1 MKLGSPFK
9 KRKAS
14 APIYVQ
20 QEKIA
25 QPIALENPALQ
36 GLLRFMKLDQSHIE
50 ALRELHPIIMSK
62 AEEVVEAMLET
73 LYQYPRMKKI
83 AEDHSSKERLTAV
96 FIQYFDTL
104 FQGNIDEEYIRSR
117 QRIGQT
123 HNGTTL
129 PIDWF
134 LATYQLVYTHLIPL
148 LVQTY
153 HQEPEKLTRYL
164 LAITGLTNFDAQL
177 VSKEYLA
184 SRIQRIEQLYA
195 EQSAVQRELQEV
207 SERLAASAQ
216 QTEHSTLHTNERAH
230 KVMKDLEITMKSSQN
245 LHHLTKHSLEKI
257 ISAGSKMTN
266 LQGDV
271 TSLSKQVNDLAT
283 ILSKVMDMSKDIE
296 TIANQTNLLALNAS
310 IEAARAGEHGRGF
323 SVVADEVRKLA
334 EQTKETNNMINELVG
349 ATSSSMEEIVTKL
362 NTMVGTT
369 KETFSVV
376 DEVKAGLNATSFET
390 ENYMTMF
397 EANRRDLDTIVTSI
411 EEVAATTNNLLTLAE
426 QLNRSTEE

>member
-1 MKLGSPFK
+1 
-9 KRKAS
+9 
-14 APIYVQ
+14 
-20 QEKIA
+20 
-25 QPIALENPALQ
+25 
-36 GLLRFMKLDQSHIE
+36 
-50 ALRELHPIIMSK
+50 
-62 AEEVVEAMLET
+62 
-73 LYQYPRMKKI
+73 
-83 AEDHSSKERLTAV
+83 
-96 FIQYFDTL
+96 
-104 FQGNIDEEYIRSR
+104 
-117 QRIGQT
+117 
-123 HNGTTL
+123 
-129 PIDWF
+129 
-134 LATYQLVYTHLIPL
+134 
-148 LVQTY
+148 
-153 HQEPEKLTRYL
+153 
-164 LAITGLTNFDAQL
+164 
-177 VSKEYLA
+177 
-184 SRIQRIEQLYA
+184 
-195 EQSAVQRELQEV
+195 
-207 SERLAASAQ
+207 
-216 QTEHSTLHTNERAH
+216 
-230 KVMKDLEITMKSSQN
+230 MKDLKITMKSSQN

-362 NTMVGTT
+362 NTMIGTT
-369 KETFSVV
+369 KQTFSVV
-376 DEVKAGLNATSFET
+376 DEVKAGLDATSFET

-426 QLNRSTEE
+426 QLNRSTD